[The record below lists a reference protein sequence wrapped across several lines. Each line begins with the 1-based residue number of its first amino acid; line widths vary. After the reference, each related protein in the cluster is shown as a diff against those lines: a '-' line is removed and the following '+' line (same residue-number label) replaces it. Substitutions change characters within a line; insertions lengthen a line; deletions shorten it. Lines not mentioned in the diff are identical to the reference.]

1 MQAEVCLMAVTRNE
15 FLKSC
20 AAGVCSCVALL
31 SPEPTLA
38 ETSSPNL
45 EQLQWQLEASRV
57 RYARLVSILEENLDE
72 TTRKEIFDSLG
83 RECAR
88 QFRSRTFEKYKGD
101 LPGFLKSVEAPD
113 GWASKTEYDEK
124 TGTIRVFDRGPHCT
138 CPLVKEGL
146 TSGAQCDCTL
156 GWQRETY
163 SAILGRPVD
172 GAVEESILR
181 GGKRCVFR
189 MTVLG

>member
-1 MQAEVCLMAVTRNE
+1 MEVTRNE
-15 FLKSC
+15 FLKCC
-20 AAGVCSCVALL
+20 AAGICSCVALT
-31 SPEPTLA
+31 SPELAAA
-38 ETSSPNL
+38 ETSNSNI
-45 EQLQWQLEASRV
+45 EQMQQQLEASRI
-57 RYARLVSILEENLDE
+57 RYAKLVSILEKTLDE
-72 TTRKEIFDSLG
+72 ATRQRIFDSLG

-88 QFRSRTFEKYKGD
+88 QFCSRTFDKYKGD
-101 LPGFLKSVEAPD
+101 LAGFLKSVEGPD
-113 GWASKTEYDEK
+113 GWAVKTEYDEK
-124 TGTIRVFDRGPHCT
+124 AGIIRVFDRGPHCS

-172 GAVEESILR
+172 AAVEESILR

-189 MTVLG
+189 MTVLEQEPVG

>member
-1 MQAEVCLMAVTRNE
+1 MEVTRNE
-15 FLKSC
+15 FLKCC
-20 AAGVCSCVALL
+20 AAGVCSCGALI
-31 SPEPTLA
+31 SAEPARA
-38 ETSSPNL
+38 ETSTPNV
-45 EQLQWQLEASRV
+45 EQLQGQLEATRI
-57 RYARLVSILEENLDE
+57 RYAKLVSILEKDLDE
-72 TTRKEIFDSLG
+72 ATLGKIFDSLG

-88 QFRSRTFEKYKGD
+88 QFRSRTFDKYKGD
-101 LPGFLKSVEAPD
+101 LRGFLKSVEGPD
-113 GWASKTEYDEK
+113 GWAVKTEYDEEA
-124 TGTIRVFDRGPHCT
+124 GIIRVFDRGPHCS

>member
-1 MQAEVCLMAVTRNE
+1 MEVTRNE
-15 FLKSC
+15 FLKCC
-20 AAGVCSCVALL
+20 AAGVCSCVAMI
-31 SPEPTLA
+31 SPEPATA
-38 ETSSPNL
+38 ETSTPGI
-45 EQLQWQLEASRV
+45 EQLQAQLEAARI
-57 RYARLVSILEENLDE
+57 RYAKLVSILEKNLDE
-72 TTRKEIFDSLG
+72 TTRKRVFDSLG

-88 QFRSRTFEKYKGD
+88 QFRSRTFDKYKGD
-101 LPGFLKSVEAPD
+101 LPGFLRSVEGPD
-113 GWASKTEYDEK
+113 GWAVKTEYDEK
-124 TGTIRVFDRGPHCT
+124 SGVIRVFDRGPHCS

-146 TSGAQCDCTL
+146 TSGAHCDCTL

-172 GAVEESILR
+172 GAVQESILR

>member
-1 MQAEVCLMAVTRNE
+1 MEVTRNE
-15 FLKSC
+15 FLKCC
-20 AAGVCSCVALL
+20 AAGMCSCVALVMPEPAPAEVSSP
-31 SPEPTLA
+31 SPE
-38 ETSSPNL
+38 
-45 EQLQWQLEASRV
+45 QLNGLLEASRI
-57 RYARLVSILEENLDE
+57 RYAKLVSILEENLDE
-72 TTRKEIFDSLG
+72 TTRKRFFDSLG

-88 QFRSRTFEKYKGD
+88 QFRSRTFDKYKGD
-101 LPGFLKSVEAPD
+101 LRGFLKSVEGPD
-113 GWASKTEYDEK
+113 GWAVKTEYDEK
-124 TGTIRVFDRGPHCT
+124 AGVIRVFDRGPHCS

>member
-1 MQAEVCLMAVTRNE
+1 MEVTRNE
-15 FLKSC
+15 FLKCC
-20 AAGVCSCVALL
+20 AAGMCSCVALVMPEPAPAEVSNP
-31 SPEPTLA
+31 SPE
-38 ETSSPNL
+38 
-45 EQLQWQLEASRV
+45 QLNGLLEASRI
-57 RYARLVSILEENLDE
+57 RYAKLVSILEENLGE
-72 TTRKEIFDSLG
+72 TTRKRFFDSLG

-88 QFRSRTFEKYKGD
+88 QFRSRTFDKYKGD
-101 LPGFLKSVEAPD
+101 LRGFLKSVEGPD
-113 GWASKTEYDEK
+113 GWAVKTEYDEK
-124 TGTIRVFDRGPHCT
+124 AGVIRVFDRGPHCS

>member
-1 MQAEVCLMAVTRNE
+1 MEVSRNE
-15 FLKSC
+15 FLKCC
-20 AAGVCSCVALL
+20 AAGVCSCVALI
-31 SPEPTLA
+31 SPELA
-38 ETSSPNL
+38 TADTSTPNI
-45 EQLQWQLEASRV
+45 EQLQGQLEAARI
-57 RYARLVSILEENLDE
+57 RYAKLVSILETNLDPA
-72 TTRKEIFDSLG
+72 TRKTIFDSLG

-88 QFRSRTFEKYKGD
+88 QFRSRTFDKYKGD
-101 LPGFLKSVEAPD
+101 LPGFLKSVEGPD
-113 GWASKTEYDEK
+113 GWAGKTEYDEQA
-124 TGTIRVFDRGPHCT
+124 GIIRVFDRGPHCT

-181 GGKRCVFR
+181 GDKRCVFR

>member
-1 MQAEVCLMAVTRNE
+1 MEATRNE
-15 FLKSC
+15 FLKCC
-20 AAGVCSCVALL
+20 AAGVCSCVAMIL
-31 SPEPTLA
+31 PEVATA
-38 ETSSPNL
+38 ETSTPNI
-45 EQLQWQLEASRV
+45 EQLNSQLEASRI
-57 RYARLVSILEENLDE
+57 RYAKLVDILEESLDE
-72 TTRKEIFDSLG
+72 DTRKRIFDSLG

-88 QFRSRTFEKYKGD
+88 QFRNRTYDKYKGD
-101 LPGFLKSVEAPD
+101 LPGFLRSVEGPD
-113 GWASKTEYDEK
+113 GWAVKTEYDEK
-124 TGTIRVFDRGPHCT
+124 VGIIRVFDRGPHCT

-172 GAVEESILR
+172 GALEESILR

>member
-1 MQAEVCLMAVTRNE
+1 MEVTRNE
-15 FLKSC
+15 FLKCC
-20 AAGVCSCVALL
+20 AAGVCSCVAMAL
-31 SPEPTLA
+31 PEPAAA
-38 ETSSPNL
+38 ETSTPES
-45 EQLQWQLEASRV
+45 EQLRLQLEASRI
-57 RYARLVSILEENLDE
+57 RYAKLVSILEKDLDE
-72 TTRKEIFDSLG
+72 ATRKRIFDSLG

-88 QFRSRTFEKYKGD
+88 QFRSSTFDKYKGD
-101 LPGFLKSVEAPD
+101 LPGFLKYVQGPD
-113 GWASKTEYDEK
+113 GWAVKTEYDEK
-124 TGTIRVFDRGPHCT
+124 AGIIRVFDRGPHCS

-172 GAVEESILR
+172 AVLEESILR
-181 GGKRCVFR
+181 GDKRCVYR